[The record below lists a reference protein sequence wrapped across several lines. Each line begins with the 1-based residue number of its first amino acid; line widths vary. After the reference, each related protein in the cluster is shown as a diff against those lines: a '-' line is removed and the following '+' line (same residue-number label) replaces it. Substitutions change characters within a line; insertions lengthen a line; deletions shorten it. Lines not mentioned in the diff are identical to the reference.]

1 MDTSK
6 QQLRARIGTPRRSYP
21 SPPSPMLATELE
33 GLRQQVRVLQEQLN
47 ILLGRQGDI
56 LDQHVAFRDLI
67 QLRIIRSN
75 GEKA

>member
-1 MDTSK
+1 MDTPT
-6 QQLRARIGTPRRSYP
+6 QQLRVRIGTPRRSYP
-21 SPPSPMLATELE
+21 SPPAPMVATELE

>member
-1 MDTSK
+1 MV
-6 QQLRARIGTPRRSYP
+6 
-21 SPPSPMLATELE
+21 ATELE

-67 QLRIIRSN
+67 QLGIIRSN